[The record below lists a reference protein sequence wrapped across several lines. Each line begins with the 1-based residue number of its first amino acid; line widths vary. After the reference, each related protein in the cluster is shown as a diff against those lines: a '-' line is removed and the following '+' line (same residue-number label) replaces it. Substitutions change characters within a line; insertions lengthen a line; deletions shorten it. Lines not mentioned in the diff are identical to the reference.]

1 MLKIKENVDLKEL
14 KKFGFKKDDYLSND
28 LETIYSVTQEYQKLC
43 LCWKEKILYL
53 YEPFNSNT
61 FLLKADI
68 LYDLINSGLVEK
80 VGDKRYK

>member
-28 LETIYSVTQEYQKLC
+28 LETIYSVTQKYQKLC
-43 LCWKEKILYL
+43 LYWEEKYLYL

-61 FLLKADI
+61 FLLKVDV
-68 LYDLINSGLVEK
+68 LYDLINAGLVEK
-80 VGDKRYK
+80 VGDD